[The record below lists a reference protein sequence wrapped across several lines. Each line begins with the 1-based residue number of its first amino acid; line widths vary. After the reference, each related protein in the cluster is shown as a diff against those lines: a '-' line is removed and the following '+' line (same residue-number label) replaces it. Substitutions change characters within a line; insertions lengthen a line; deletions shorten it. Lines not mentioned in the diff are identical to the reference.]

1 MKLAIKASPNA
12 KKSEIIGWIDEP
24 LSGKTLKIRIAAPAQ
39 EGKANAAIIQFLAK
53 TLSIP
58 KSQIKLLRGDASRIK
73 LFELPENTN
82 IPPFPSS

>member
-1 MKLAIKASPNA
+1 MKLTVKASPNA

-24 LSGKTLKIRIAAPAQ
+24 LLGKALKIRIAAPAQ
-39 EGKANAAIIQFLAK
+39 EGKANAAIIQFLSQ

-58 KSQIKLLRGDASRIK
+58 KSQITLLRGDASRIK
-73 LFELPENTN
+73 LFELPENTS